1 MLEDN
6 NEKSLGGRVAS
17 SKPFSKSFNDPIWDW
32 TTQRWKGCIIGT
44 NATCSYYDFSM
55 LRPVLIHELR
65 IPILQGLKGDL
76 SGLKQVITDID
87 RNLNL
92 KIGDLI
98 QIGKTKNRG
107 LFIVSTNRL
116 LPITQTLGGNG
127 FGEIPL
133 NFIDDI
139 TVNNSSF
146 VYSCDYWTYMDH
158 PIISH
163 VPYLKKEND
172 DLETQNIRIGK
183 QLFSISEGSDSL
195 KHPYIYLD
203 FDTNEYF
210 TLPLGIKER
219 FNNEIERLAKTFLT
233 GEYKNLLEESN
244 PVRLEIDPM
253 DLITVEPK
261 KKAKKKATTS
271 KIGTSGRK
279 GGPMWLRNVKNQKK
293 DQHIVEDEVP
303 KATTAIT
310 AAKISFPRIEST
322 PKPILGQIM
331 TQSTNGTPLGPAKI
345 VVNIK
350 PRSDIVNA
358 QG

>member
-17 SKPFSKSFNDPIWDW
+17 SKPFSKSFNDPVWDW

-44 NATCSYYDFSM
+44 NSTCSYYDFSM

-76 SGLKQVITDID
+76 AGLKQVITDID
-87 RNLNL
+87 KNLNL

-133 NFIDDI
+133 NFLDDI
-139 TVNNSSF
+139 AVNSSF

-219 FNNEIERLAKTFLT
+219 FNNEIERSIKTFLT
-233 GEYKNLLEESN
+233 GEYKNLLEEGS

-261 KKAKKKATTS
+261 QKAKKKATTS

-279 GGPMWLRNVKNQKK
+279 GGPMWLRNVNQKK
-293 DQHIVEDEVP
+293 DQHKVAIP
-303 KATTAIT
+303 KIA
-310 AAKISFPRIEST
+310 FPRIEST
-322 PKPILGQIM
+322 PKPILGQ
-331 TQSTNGTPLGPAKI
+331 STNGTTLDPALGPSLGPTLIKPKI

-350 PRSDIVNA
+350 LRSDLGNT
-358 QG
+358 QTTN